1 MIILTL
7 FSLVIFIVVMIKAP
21 KTKDEVE
28 DRKLKSNII
37 PSK

>member
-7 FSLVIFIVVMIKAP
+7 FSIILFIVVMVKSP

-28 DRKLKSNII
+28 DRKLK
-37 PSK
+37 